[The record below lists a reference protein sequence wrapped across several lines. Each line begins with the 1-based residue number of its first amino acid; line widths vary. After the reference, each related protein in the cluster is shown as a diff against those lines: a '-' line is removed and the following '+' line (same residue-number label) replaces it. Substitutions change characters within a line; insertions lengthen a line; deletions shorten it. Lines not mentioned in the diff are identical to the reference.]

1 MRMDLNKFDWIVC
14 GW

>member
-1 MRMDLNKFDWIVC
+1 MRMDLNKFDWIAC